1 MRGPRKGS
9 NQGIQFQFD
18 NHDCQELLRSSLIL
32 EAQLVG
38 FFTTSL
44 FLTDW
49 HKNSRPH
56 LERGKDP
63 SFWQRAPLFWQSS
76 PPWFCNTMAAKESIW
91 FCMVIR
97 LVAISWSLSDRFLDR
112 LL

>member
-38 FFTTSL
+38 FFYHLSIS
-44 FLTDW
+44 DW
-49 HKNSRPH
+49 
-56 LERGKDP
+56 L
-63 SFWQRAPLFWQSS
+63 A
-76 PPWFCNTMAAKESIW
+76 
-91 FCMVIR
+91 
-97 LVAISWSLSDRFLDR
+97 
-112 LL
+112 